1 MDNLID
7 LSESNIPQNGKSEG
21 LDKFI
26 SEISSGEFS
35 SYAKFMRAYGTS
47 CRANLVSHKCVF
59 ESGK

>member
-7 LSESNIPQNGKSEG
+7 LSEGKIPQNGKSEG

-35 SYAKFMRAYGTS
+35 SYAKFMRAYGAS